1 MPMIPPSKPLPPV
14 EPPSAAKAASG
25 AAAAG
30 AAAGAV
36 AAGAAAV
43 AGAAAAAAG
52 AAAAGAAGAAAAGA
66 AAAGSAAGKAGDCAQ
81 HAAESCPTDKVS
93 VPAGGAAKSHMSFI
107 EKVEQLGH
115 EAAQAIKGHFA
126 HPPEEG
132 LIKNI
137 KEGWT
142 DGRQQIQTALEGL
155 HKHK

>member
-1 MPMIPPSKPLPPV
+1 M
-14 EPPSAAKAASG
+14 
-25 AAAAG
+25 
-30 AAAGAV
+30 AAGAV

-52 AAAAGAAGAAAAGA
+52 AAAAG
-66 AAAGSAAGKAGDCAQ
+66 SAAGKAGDCAE

-107 EKVEQLGH
+107 EKVEHLGH
-115 EAAQAIKGHFA
+115 EAVDAIKGHFA

-155 HKHK
+155 HKNKK